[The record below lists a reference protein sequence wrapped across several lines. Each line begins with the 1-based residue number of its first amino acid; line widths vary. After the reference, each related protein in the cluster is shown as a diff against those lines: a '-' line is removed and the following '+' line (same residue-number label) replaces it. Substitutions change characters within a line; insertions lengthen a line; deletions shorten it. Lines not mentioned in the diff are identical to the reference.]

1 MCKMDLSFWYSNCWE
16 STKKLKDPFVKVESI
31 CLFVPIVDNF
41 QYKKYS
47 YLICLLYNIDA
58 MQCSNFAH
66 SCITSLTTTIEQLI
80 SVII

>member
-1 MCKMDLSFWYSNCWE
+1 MCKMDLSFWYSNCCE

-41 QYKKYS
+41 QNKKY
-47 YLICLLYNIDA
+47 CCIDA

>member
-1 MCKMDLSFWYSNCWE
+1 MILFCCASELGLPDDLSAIEVILHYYYLSFWYSNCCE

-47 YLICLLYNIDA
+47 YLNCLLY
-58 MQCSNFAH
+58 
-66 SCITSLTTTIEQLI
+66 
-80 SVII
+80 

>member
-1 MCKMDLSFWYSNCWE
+1 MCKMDLSFWYSNCCE

-31 CLFVPIVDNF
+31 CLFVPIVDNC

-47 YLICLLYNIDA
+47 YLIVCCIDA
-58 MQCSNFAH
+58 MQYSNFAH

>member
-1 MCKMDLSFWYSNCWE
+1 MCKMDLSFWYSNCCE
-16 STKKLKDPFVKVESI
+16 SSKKLKDPFVKVESI

-47 YLICLLYNIDA
+47 YLIFCCIDA

-80 SVII
+80 TVII